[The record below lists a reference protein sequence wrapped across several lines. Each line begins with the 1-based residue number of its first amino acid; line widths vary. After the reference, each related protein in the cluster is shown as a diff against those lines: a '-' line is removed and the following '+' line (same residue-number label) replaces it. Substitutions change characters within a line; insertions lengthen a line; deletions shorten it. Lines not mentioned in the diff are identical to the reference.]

1 MISRSLAKI
10 FNISLKTG
18 VFPVEWKYA
27 RLAPIFKGGL
37 KSETGNYRPISVLS
51 TLARVFERIIYN
63 QLSNYFESNGYL
75 TKCQSGFRKFHS
87 TLTAILKNSNDW
99 LLNMD
104 NGSINGM
111 VLFDLKKAFDTVDHE
126 ILLSKL
132 ASYGGEHK
140 WFKSY
145 LTSRKHCCILE
156 GERSSMEEVTCG
168 ISQGSCLG
176 PLLFLIYI
184 NNLPLALANCGT
196 SIFADDSGIMAASKT
211 VNEIQSLLQ
220 EDIDFLVV
228 WMNANKLTL
237 NLLKTEFMIIGSKP
251 KLKDIDETISITI
264 IGEEIYRSPYV
275 KSLGFIIDQNLD
287 WQDMSKL

>member
-1 MISRSLAKI
+1 MTIRQFLIDKLPVLSLLFNKYI
-10 FNISLKTG
+10 NISLKTG
-18 VFPVEWKYA
+18 VFPDQWKYA

-51 TLARVFERIIYN
+51 TLARVFERLKYN

-99 LLNMD
+99 FMNMD

-111 VLFDLKKAFDTVDHE
+111 VLFDLKKAFDTVNHE

-132 ASYGGEHK
+132 ASYGILESEHK

-156 GERSSMEEVTCG
+156 GGYMWDFTG
-168 ISQGSCLG
+168 I
-176 PLLFLIYI
+176 
-184 NNLPLALANCGT
+184 LPRT
-196 SIFADDSGIMAASKT
+196 TF
-211 VNEIQSLLQ
+211 V
-220 EDIDFLVV
+220 
-228 WMNANKLTL
+228 L
-237 NLLKTEFMIIGSKP
+237 NLF
-251 KLKDIDETISITI
+251 
-264 IGEEIYRSPYV
+264 
-275 KSLGFIIDQNLD
+275 Q
-287 WQDMSKL
+287 